1 MNKTVSNQ
9 NHWRKIFQRQSL
21 INAEHW
27 LDVVEKE
34 EEPANLVG
42 IDYEN
47 LLRALEAALASPTTF
62 DLAYR
67 LIRALFSVVYGYADW
82 DRWLIY
88 LDQALALSQELKKPL
103 EEAYLLERKGDVLF
117 PTNHLPEAKKFY
129 QQAGNKFNELQKI
142 GDYSRILAKLSVIY
156 DLQGDSTQGIEL
168 CQHALSL
175 AYSAG
180 DIQGIAHA
188 KLTLS
193 HMYSRARN
201 WKEGL
206 VAAQVAYELYQ
217 ELNELEF
224 SNKALMNI
232 VAFWAELNNWEE
244 VDQVSRPLI
253 ESLIASGDI
262 RTLSLLKNNLGVVA
276 FNQDDHKKAESLWQ
290 DALRLHSQ
298 IQEPTELAGLYNN
311 LGVLY
316 TILAEWTAAEEML
329 QKAIAAYKALGDV
342 YNWANAL
349 DNLAD
354 LYEAQGDTAVIS
366 PILEEAIAGLQVV
379 DRTPHT
385 QKLLASMQNRL
396 QNLHKTNKKKTEG
409 L

>member
-1 MNKTVSNQ
+1 MKKTVANQ
-9 NHWRKIFQRQSL
+9 NHWRDVFRRQSL
-21 INAEHW
+21 INAENW
-27 LDVVEKE
+27 LDKVEKE
-34 EEPANLVG
+34 GAASL
-42 IDYEN
+42 IATDYEN
-47 LLRALEAALASPTTF
+47 LLRALEIALTNPTTF

-82 DRWLIY
+82 SRWLVY
-88 LDQALALSQELKKPL
+88 LEQALSLTQNTNKPL
-103 EEAYLLERKGDVLF
+103 EEAFLLELQGDLLV
-117 PTNHLPEAKKFY
+117 PTNDLRKAESVF
-129 QQAGNKFNELQKI
+129 QQAGEKFQSLHKI
-142 GDYSRILAKLSVIY
+142 GDFSRILAKLSAIF
-156 DLQGDSTQGIEL
+156 DLKGDSLKGIEL
-168 CQHALSL
+168 CHYALSL
-175 AYSAG
+175 AQSEE
-180 DIQGIAHA
+180 DIQGMAHA
-188 KLTLS
+188 NLTLS
-193 HMYSRARN
+193 HIYVRTRN
-201 WKEGL
+201 WEEGL
-206 VAAQVAYELYQ
+206 AAAQIAHALYQ
-217 ELNELEF
+217 ELNEPEF

-244 VDQVSRPLI
+244 VDQISKPLI

-276 FNQDDHKKAESLWQ
+276 FNQGDHKKAESLWQ

-329 QKAIAAYKALGDV
+329 QKAILAYKELGDT

-354 LYEAQGDTAVIS
+354 LYEVQGDTAVIP
-366 PILEEAIAGLQVV
+366 PILEEAIAGLQVI

-385 QKLLASMQNRL
+385 QKLLTSMQNHL
-396 QNLHKTNKKKTEG
+396 KNLHKNS
-409 L
+409 